1 MKDLNLRQDINLLTV
16 FKTVP
21 FNHLGNHPH
30 MVENIGFEPM
40 TSCCSIKYIT
50 FYKVINFIHVPQR
63 FMLLLFTDSLTKSLN
78 ASNLG
83 EPSQYI
89 YRIFSFLNIFKSKRA
104 TKLH

>member
-1 MKDLNLRQDINLLTV
+1 MKDLNLRQGINLLTV

-40 TSCCSIKYIT
+40 TSC
-50 FYKVINFIHVPQR
+50 
-63 FMLLLFTDSLTKSLN
+63 
-78 ASNLG
+78 
-83 EPSQYI
+83 SQ
-89 YRIFSFLNIFKSKRA
+89 SKRA